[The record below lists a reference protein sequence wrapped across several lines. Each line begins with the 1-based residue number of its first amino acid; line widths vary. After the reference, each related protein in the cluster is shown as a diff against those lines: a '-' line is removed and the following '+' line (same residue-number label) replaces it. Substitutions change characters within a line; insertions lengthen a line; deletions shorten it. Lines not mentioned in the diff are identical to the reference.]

1 MNKSEDPKKLLEE
14 LFTDW
19 VTLVEQD
26 LADGNKDAQGLY
38 DRCCD
43 CLGYARVVEGL

>member
-1 MNKSEDPKKLLEE
+1 MHKVPEKFKLMDE

-19 VTLVEQD
+19 ITLVEQD
-26 LADGNKDAQGLY
+26 LADGNKDATDLY

-43 CLGYARVVEGL
+43 YLGYARVVEGL